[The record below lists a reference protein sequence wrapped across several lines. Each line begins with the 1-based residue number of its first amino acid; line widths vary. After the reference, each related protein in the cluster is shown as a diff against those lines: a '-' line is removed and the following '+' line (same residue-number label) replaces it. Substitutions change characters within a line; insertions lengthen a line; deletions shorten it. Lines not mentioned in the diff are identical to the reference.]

1 MSGLRSPLVIDP
13 GAARLMRLS
22 VAFLWLATAAASLLE
37 WHGQS
42 ARLLV
47 VAGIADPAWRTA
59 FILVGV
65 GVDAALGAM
74 LLALPG
80 RRTYLASLCAMIAM
94 TIVATI
100 LLPGL
105 WLHPLGPLTKNVPV
119 AAMLWILARN
129 AR

>member
-1 MSGLRSPLVIDP
+1 MSRLPLAIDP

-22 VAFLWLATAAASLLE
+22 VAFLWLATAAASAWE

-42 ARLLV
+42 TDLLV
-47 VAGIADPAWRTA
+47 AAGMSDAAWRNA
-59 FILVGV
+59 CILLGAA
-65 GVDAALGAM
+65 VDAVIGLMLLALPRRLTYLAALGAM
-74 LLALPG
+74 
-80 RRTYLASLCAMIAM
+80 IAM
-94 TIVATI
+94 TVVATF

-105 WLHPLGPLTKNVPV
+105 WLHPLGPLTKNIPV